1 MTDVVV
7 AAVVVNFRTPELTI
21 DCVRSL
27 LASDATGLRVV
38 LVDNASGDGSA
49 EAFRQAFAAEARVTV
64 IGCDVNAGYT
74 GGNNA
79 GFRAATKMGARFAF
93 VLNSDTIVAPD
104 CVRLLVE
111 EAERVPDAA
120 LVVPRIFFGD
130 PPDALWFGGSR
141 FSMWTGRVTH
151 VGRKAGAEH
160 GLPAP
165 DDIPFATGCALL
177 VRLDVLRAVGGFDE
191 ALFAYCEDLDLS
203 LRVRKAGYRVRYV
216 PAATLWHLEGVSH
229 RRAGGQSL
237 RIYLHVRN
245 TLRVLHRHARW
256 YHWLTLGPVF
266 LVDTVA
272 RFIAVSVRDRDLPG
286 VAAVIRGVLHAVTG
300 ARHPIEP
307 RRRQPEADAI
317 ASPRGTSPRTGA

>member
-1 MTDVVV
+1 VTDVVV

-27 LASDATGLRVV
+27 LASDAGGLHVV
-38 LVDNASGDGSA
+38 VVDNASGDGSA
-49 EAFRQAFAAEARVTV
+49 EAFRKAFATESRVAV

-79 GFRAATKMGARFAF
+79 GFAAAAAMNARFAF
-93 VLNSDTIVAPD
+93 VLNSDTIVARD
-104 CVRLLVE
+104 CVRLLIE
-111 EAERVPDAA
+111 EAERTPDAA

-141 FSMWTGRVTH
+141 FSLWTGRVSH
-151 VGRKAGAEH
+151 VGRKARAEH
-160 GLPAP
+160 GLQGLS
-165 DDIPFATGCALL
+165 DIPFATGCALL
-177 VRLDVLRAVGGFDE
+177 VRMDVLRAVGGFDE

-203 LRVRKAGYRVRYV
+203 LRVRGAGYRVRYV
-216 PAATLWHLEGVSH
+216 PQATLWHLEGVSH
-229 RRAGGQSL
+229 RRAGGQAL

-256 YHWLTLGPVF
+256 YHWFTLGPVY

-272 RFIAVSVRDRDLPG
+272 RFIAVSLRDRDLPG
-286 VAAVIRGVLHAVTG
+286 VAAVLRGVLHAFTG

-307 RRRQPEADAI
+307 PLRAGNDLSGRNN
-317 ASPRGTSPRTGA
+317 

>member
-27 LASDATGLRVV
+27 LASDAGGLHVIV
-38 LVDNASGDGSA
+38 VDNASGDGSA
-49 EAFRQAFAAEARVTV
+49 ETFRDTFAADPRVTV
-64 IGCDVNAGYT
+64 IACAVNAGYT

-79 GFRAATKMGARFAF
+79 GFVAATAMNARFAF
-93 VLNSDTIVAPD
+93 VLNSDTIVAHD
-104 CVRLLVE
+104 CVRLLIE
-111 EAERVPDAA
+111 EAERTPDAA

-141 FSMWTGRVTH
+141 FSLWTGRVSH
-151 VGRKAGAEH
+151 VGRKARAER
-160 GLPAP
+160 GLKARS
-165 DDIPFATGCALL
+165 DIPFATGCALL
-177 VRLDVLRAVGGFDE
+177 VRMDVLHAVGDFDE
-191 ALFAYCEDLDLS
+191 SLFAYCEDLDLS
-203 LRVRKAGYRVRYV
+203 LRVRGAGHRIRYV
-216 PAATLWHLEGVSH
+216 PEATLWHLEGVSH
-229 RRAGGQSL
+229 RRAGGQAL

-256 YHWLTLGPVF
+256 YHWFTLGPVF

-272 RFIAVSVRDRDLPG
+272 RFIAVSLRDRDLPG
-286 VAAVIRGVLHAVTG
+286 VTAVTRGVLHAFTG

-307 RRRQPEADAI
+307 PLRPGNNIFGRN
-317 ASPRGTSPRTGA
+317 S

>member
-1 MTDVVV
+1 MTTVVV

-21 DCVRSL
+21 ECVRSL
-27 LASDATGLRVV
+27 LASDAAGLHVI

-49 EAFRQAFAAEARVTV
+49 QAFRTAFAAESRVTV
-64 IGCDVNAGYT
+64 IGCEVNAGYT

-79 GFRAATKMGARFAF
+79 GFAAATAMGARFAF

-104 CVRLLVE
+104 CVRLLLE
-111 EAERVPDAA
+111 EAERTPDAA

-141 FSMWTGRVTH
+141 FSLWTGRVTH
-151 VGRKAGAEH
+151 IGRKAGAEH
-160 GLPAP
+160 GLQERS
-165 DDIPFATGCALL
+165 DIPFATGCALL
-177 VRLDVLRAVGGFDE
+177 VRMDVLRAIGAFDE

-203 LRVRKAGYRVRYV
+203 LRVRRAGHRVRYV
-216 PAATLWHLEGVSH
+216 PEATLWHLEGVSH

-256 YHWLTLGPVF
+256 YHWFTLAPVF

-272 RFIAVSVRDRDLPG
+272 RFIAVSLRDRDLAG
-286 VAAVIRGVLHAVTG
+286 VAAVTRGVLHAFTG
-300 ARHPIEP
+300 ASHPIEP
-307 RRRQPEADAI
+307 RRRRPV
-317 ASPRGTSPRTGA
+317 R